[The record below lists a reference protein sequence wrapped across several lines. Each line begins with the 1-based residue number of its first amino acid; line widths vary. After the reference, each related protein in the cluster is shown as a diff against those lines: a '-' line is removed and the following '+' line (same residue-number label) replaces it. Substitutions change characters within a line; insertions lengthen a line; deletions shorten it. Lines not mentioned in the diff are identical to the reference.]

1 MHYEEMLTW
10 LLFYTSLLDL
20 TKTGPQ
26 DVLDPGG
33 VVQSQVVESRD
44 GAVRLVLNASQS
56 RQTLA
61 SRFLNDA
68 FGSGVQHIAF
78 ATDNIFAAAE
88 RLRASGLDLL
98 PIPENYY
105 DDLEART
112 DLDETQIGRLR
123 ANDILYDRDGTAE
136 YFQIY
141 TRTLLEG
148 GFFFE
153 IVQRRDYAGFGAV
166 NAPIRLAAQTQLA
179 PHPAMPRR

>member
-1 MHYEEMLTW
+1 
-10 LLFYTSLLDL
+10 
-20 TKTGPQ
+20 
-26 DVLDPGG
+26 
-33 VVQSQVVESRD
+33 VQSQVVESRD

-123 ANDILYDRDGTAE
+123 ANDILYDRDGAAE